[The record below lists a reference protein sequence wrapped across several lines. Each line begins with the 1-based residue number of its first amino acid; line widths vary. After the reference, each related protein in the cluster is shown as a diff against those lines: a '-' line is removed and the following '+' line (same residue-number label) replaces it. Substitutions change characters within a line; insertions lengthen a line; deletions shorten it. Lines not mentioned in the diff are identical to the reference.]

1 MKEAA
6 MNTLR
11 TLYVV
16 AYTLLPT
23 ISAAQTKLLAAAAPA
38 FGWILPEVR
47 FSRESR
53 PEGSDTSSTVTVA
66 SADEPGLRLIITGTI
81 YKTDGKT
88 PLAGAVM
95 YLYQTDA
102 SGVYSRGTN
111 SSRNPR
117 LKGWLKTGADGR
129 YEIRTIKP
137 GSYPDSRNPAHI
149 QASITPPGGKEHW
162 IDEFLFDGNPF
173 LKKEDYQKF
182 AGKGTFSSIMKVDKG
197 NDGVLRC
204 VRDIKVD
211 VN

>member
-1 MKEAA
+1 MK
-6 MNTLR
+6 TLR
-11 TLYVV
+11 ILHVL
-16 AYTLLPT
+16 AYTLLLT
-23 ISAAQTKLLAAAAPA
+23 ISAAQTKLLVAANAV
-38 FGWILPEVR
+38 FGWISPEIYCN
-47 FSRESR
+47 SEPCSDA
-53 PEGSDTSSTVTVA
+53 SDTSSSVTVA
-66 SADEPGLRLIITGTI
+66 SANEHGLRLVITGTI
-81 YKTDGKT
+81 YKSDGKT

-117 LKGWLKTGADGR
+117 LKGSLKTGADGR

-137 GSYPDSRNPAHI
+137 GSYPGSRNPAHI
-149 QASITPPGGKEHW
+149 HATLTPPGGKGRW